1 VCGEKISVVR
11 CNDIHFFSN
20 KKIMTEPTNNFSLP
34 PFPIDETNLP
44 LSDSQ
49 IEFAGFLGNLLGT
62 LWRDEWKRQH
72 LDNSDDSCTFD
83 I

>member
-1 VCGEKISVVR
+1 
-11 CNDIHFFSN
+11 
-20 KKIMTEPTNNFSLP
+20 MTEPTNNFSLP

-62 LWRDEWKRQH
+62 LWLDEWNHQH
-72 LDNSDDSCTFD
+72 PG
-83 I
+83 